1 MQEVYC
7 TKVRIMLCVMKRL
20 YLTPE
25 EKTDLELRHQN
36 CEHRKEGDRI
46 KAILLRSEGWTVPQ
60 ISQALRLHQSTIVK
74 HIEAYKTAG
83 KLRNKSGG
91 SASHLTEQQTQEL
104 MAHLEENIYAHNHQI
119 VLYIKEHFGITY
131 TVSGLHKWLHR
142 NGFSYKMP
150 KGLPHKAD
158 AELQK
163 QFVAEY
169 TQLKQEVG
177 DEEPILFMDSVHPTQ
192 ATKLAYGWIRTG
204 KTKYVGTTASRTR
217 LNIVGAIQLG
227 HIAEAI
233 TSQYETIN
241 AESIISFMDKIR
253 AKYDTKMV
261 HLILDQSGYHR
272 AALVAEYA
280 AKCNIK
286 LHFLPPYSPNLNP
299 IERLW
304 KVMNEEVRNNRFFK
318 GAKDFKDAINGFFND
333 ILPNIGNGLTDIIN
347 DNFQALKS

>member
-1 MQEVYC
+1 
-7 TKVRIMLCVMKRL
+7 MLCGMKRL

-25 EKTDLELRHQN
+25 EKSGLEIRHQA
-36 CEHRKEGDRI
+36 CENRKEGDRI

-60 ISQALRLHQSTIVK
+60 ISQALRLHQSTIIK

-83 KLRNKSGG
+83 KLKNESGG
-91 SASHLTEQQTQEL
+91 SESHLTDEQTQEL
-104 MAHLEENIYAHNHQI
+104 VAHLEENIYAHNHQI
-119 VLYIKEHFGITY
+119 VLYIKERFDVTY
-131 TVSGLHKWLHR
+131 TVAGLHKWLHR
-142 NGFSYKMP
+142 NGFSYKKP

-158 AELQK
+158 TELQK
-163 QFVAEY
+163 QFIEEY
-169 TQLKQEVG
+169 NQLKQDVG
-177 DEEPILFMDSVHPTQ
+177 DDEPILFMDAVHPTQ

-241 AESIISFMDKIR
+241 AASIMNFMDKIR
-253 AKYDTKMV
+253 EKYDTKTV

-272 AALVAEYA
+272 SSLLPEYA
-280 AKCNIK
+280 LKRNIK

-304 KVMNEEVRNNRFFK
+304 KVMNEKVRNNRCFK
-318 GAKDFKDAINGFFND
+318 GAKDFKEAINRFFDD
-333 ILPNIGNGLTDIIN
+333 ILPSVGNTLNGRIN
-347 DNFQALKS
+347 DNFQLLKT